1 MPFLLSADD
10 VALVKSRFAA
20 EREALS
26 RDWRSQ
32 TSERDPDRFLLKH
45 AEALDRA
52 VTDLIGLADLPQ
64 AHIAVAAVGGYGRRE
79 LFPFSDI
86 DLLVLLDSPG
96 DEALSERISAFLAA
110 LWELGLSVGA
120 SVRTREEFLAEA
132 AKDVSVA
139 TTYLESRLLWGCAPL
154 FFNAREDFYAE
165 LDARAFFR
173 DKMFELARRHQRYED
188 TPYSLEPN
196 LKESPGGL
204 RDIQVFFWCARAA
217 GLGANAT
224 QMRASNLITPREEET
239 IESCLS
245 FLKMLR
251 IELHLVAGRH
261 EDRLLFDFQESVAE
275 GLGYRSCAAR
285 KR

>member
-204 RDIQVFFWCARAA
+204 FLVRPRCRARRQRNANARIEPHHAARRGNDRELPQLPEDASHRAA
-217 GLGANAT
+217 PRCGA
-224 QMRASNLITPREEET
+224 S
-239 IESCLS
+239 
-245 FLKMLR
+245 
-251 IELHLVAGRH
+251 
-261 EDRLLFDFQESVAE
+261 
-275 GLGYRSCAAR
+275 
-285 KR
+285 

>member
-132 AKDVSVA
+132 AN
-139 TTYLESRLLWGCAPL
+139 LPAPGEL
-154 FFNAREDFYAE
+154 MGAE
-165 LDARAFFR
+165 L
-173 DKMFELARRHQRYED
+173 
-188 TPYSLEPN
+188 
-196 LKESPGGL
+196 
-204 RDIQVFFWCARAA
+204 
-217 GLGANAT
+217 
-224 QMRASNLITPREEET
+224 
-239 IESCLS
+239 
-245 FLKMLR
+245 
-251 IELHLVAGRH
+251 
-261 EDRLLFDFQESVAE
+261 
-275 GLGYRSCAAR
+275 
-285 KR
+285 